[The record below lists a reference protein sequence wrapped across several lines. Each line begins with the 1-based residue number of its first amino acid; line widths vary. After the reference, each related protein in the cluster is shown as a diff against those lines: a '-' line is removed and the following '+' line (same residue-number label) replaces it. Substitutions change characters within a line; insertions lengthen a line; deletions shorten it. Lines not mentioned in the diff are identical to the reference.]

1 MTGILRLR
9 AHAKLNLYLSVDGR
23 RPDGFHDLTSVFHAI
38 DLYDDVTIATGAGV
52 TMSMEVPGAVD
63 DSTNLATKALTALDA
78 EQLAVEI
85 TKRIPVAGGLGG
97 GSVDAAAVLLGARDQ
112 LGLSLSDDE
121 LSELGA
127 SLGSDVPFFVNGAGT
142 ALVQGRGERVTVLEC
157 PHTFWFVI
165 GTAFTSLATGE
176 VYSRWDELEHRPP
189 PTPADTMIEALAAG
203 DVAGVG
209 ALLHNDLEAAA
220 VAIVPELA
228 SRKESLLEAGAL
240 GALVSGSGPTIF
252 GLAAGPEHAQEMAE
266 TTSGLFD
273 RVNVVA
279 SSPRSVQR
287 VR

>member
-1 MTGILRLR
+1 MIDILRLR
-9 AHAKLNLYLSVDGR
+9 AHAKLNLYLSVEGR
-23 RPDGFHDLTSVFHAI
+23 RSDGFHDLTSVFHAI
-38 DLYDDVTIATGAGV
+38 DLYDDVTIATGTGV

-63 DSTNLATKALTALDA
+63 DSTNLATRALAALGA

-112 LGLSLSDDE
+112 LALSLSDEE

-165 GTAFTSLATGE
+165 GASFTSLAAGE

-189 PTPADTMIEALAAG
+189 PTPAETMIEALAAG

-220 VAIVPELA
+220 AVILPALA

-273 RVNVVA
+273 RVHVVA